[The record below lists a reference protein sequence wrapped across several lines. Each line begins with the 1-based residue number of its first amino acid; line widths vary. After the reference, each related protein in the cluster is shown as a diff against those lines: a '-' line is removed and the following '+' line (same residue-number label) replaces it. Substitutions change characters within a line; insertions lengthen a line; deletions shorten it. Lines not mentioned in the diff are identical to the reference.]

1 MPNALVDAEIV
12 VIGSANADLVATSR
26 HIPAPGETVLGDSFR
41 IVAGGK
47 GANQAVA
54 AARLGGRVAFVGRVG
69 DDAFGRTLAQGL
81 QDAHVD
87 CTHLQSTSGVETGVA
102 LIVISNAGENA
113 ICVVAGANRHLTPAD
128 IDAAEET
135 IAAARV
141 CLLQLE
147 IPLETALHTIALAR
161 RLGVETILDPAPAP
175 AAAPAGLFHV
185 DILSPNQSEAVQLL
199 GADYAPGDPS
209 DVAQALRQ
217 RGGRTIVLKR
227 GADGAYLSSGSIKT
241 SVPGF
246 RVDAVDTTAAGD
258 AFTAALGVA
267 RVEGMSLESAVRFAN
282 AAGALACTK
291 LGAQPALPA
300 RAQVTALLE
309 S

>member
-69 DDAFGRTLAQGL
+69 DDAFGKTLAQGL

-128 IDAAEET
+128 IDAAEES

-161 RLGVETILDPAPAP
+161 RLSVETILDPAPAP
-175 AAAPAGLFHV
+175 AAAPAGLFDV

-227 GADGAYLSSGSIKT
+227 GAEGAYLSAGSIET

>member
-1 MPNALVDAEIV
+1 MPNALADAEIV

-26 HIPAPGETVLGDSFR
+26 NIPAPGETVLGDSFR

-81 QDAHVD
+81 QDAQVD
-87 CTHLQSTSGVETGVA
+87 CTYLQSTPGVETGVA

-128 IDAAEET
+128 VDAAEET

-227 GADGAYLSSGSIKT
+227 GAEGAYLSSGSIET